1 MTKELEEKKEKEEKT
16 KEIKNNTMK
25 NLKPYFTAAMKSGVR
40 PERNGLP
47 SQQQISKSVY
57 SKCGKNKK

>member
-1 MTKELEEKKEKEEKT
+1 MKK
-16 KEIKNNTMK
+16 
-25 NLKPYFTAAMKSGVR
+25 LKPYFTAAMKSGVK
-40 PERNGLP
+40 PEKNGLP